1 MKKGAMKTIYTLLF
15 MLCCT
20 IFLQAQDEP
29 QPLYYTQ
36 LGFYFQVAVPVEGF
50 RSEMDQA
57 GSGVGGLLLFQLG
70 RGRPLFAG
78 VDFAWANFDSESV
91 EYTTNQNGFNED
103 FRLRTRTN
111 LLLGHGLLRFKPFTG
126 FILQPYLDGLL
137 GFKRLYARTTFKQL
151 FEEENELIEADVDQ
165 SDSALSLGAG
175 GGVQVRLSFR
185 PTILLDLRCTYLMG
199 GNASFLVKRDDLS
212 GPLDDPIN
220 AFEERRSTTSA
231 LIPQIGITIQF
242 NDQDIQVYQE

>member
-1 MKKGAMKTIYTLLF
+1 
-15 MLCCT
+15 
-20 IFLQAQDEP
+20 
-29 QPLYYTQ
+29 
-36 LGFYFQVAVPVEGF
+36 
-50 RSEMDQA
+50 MDQA